1 MFGGHR
7 TNNNVKLICSRS
19 DWTTLC
25 YEQVMTQLA
34 DQIAS
39 SRPPFR
45 SHKQAQYVTSMSVV
59 GETQGQGGTYK
70 GLAALFGDP
79 KDQLALSV
87 FSLLPWLCLHFQ
99 HTPFTP
105 VAQAC
110 IKVRCSEPAAASHAH
125 WCHLLKHERYA
136 NGKYAIMADQAVAS
150 QLPIFCCPEW
160 PLTLKCSL
168 NTCCVCRR
176 SDWHVRN

>member
-1 MFGGHR
+1 
-7 TNNNVKLICSRS
+7 
-19 DWTTLC
+19 
-25 YEQVMTQLA
+25 
-34 DQIAS
+34 
-39 SRPPFR
+39 
-45 SHKQAQYVTSMSVV
+45 MSVV

-79 KDQLALSV
+79 KDQLALSI

-110 IKVRCSEPAAASHAH
+110 IKVRCNESAAVSHTY

-136 NGKYAIMADQAVAS
+136 NWEVCYHGSSSNS
-150 QLPIFCCPEW
+150 QLSCFVAQN
-160 PLTLKCSL
+160 S
-168 NTCCVCRR
+168 
-176 SDWHVRN
+176 H